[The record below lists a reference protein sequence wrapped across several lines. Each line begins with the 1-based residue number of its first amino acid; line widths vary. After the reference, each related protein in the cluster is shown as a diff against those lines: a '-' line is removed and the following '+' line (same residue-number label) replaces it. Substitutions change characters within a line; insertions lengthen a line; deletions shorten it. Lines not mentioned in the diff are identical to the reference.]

1 MIAFDTMG
9 RQYHLQETNLG
20 GGEGKLCMI
29 DGYPNL
35 CAKVFKN
42 EKRTRGKE
50 AKILGWKQLLSSNSI
65 NSSFCN
71 QVVIPRDCLYSQR
84 ENQSVKSLLG
94 YTMEKLTG
102 FRTLQDI
109 YEKNDV
115 DFIQRVWI
123 ARNLCILTNR
133 VHSLGD
139 DYVVGDYNTNN
150 VAVFL
155 STSTAKFIDVD
166 SFQLVVSR
174 NGQKVFCP
182 CNAAVP
188 EFVAP
193 EVSRRLRREKTDLES
208 ITQSP
213 ENPVFTQYTDRYA
226 LAYHIFALLMN
237 GSAPFAAMVN
247 MEELAHHPSMN
258 VSSVDVS
265 SFRAA
270 DKGDFV
276 FAKKSLFKKPPE
288 YAPSYDIL
296 SPTLKDLFERAFIA
310 GAKDPKLRPDSS
322 EFYSALSKYLNCL
335 EMRPCGHVL
344 PSFYTESC
352 EWCRI
357 SHLS

>member
-1 MIAFDTMG
+1 MIAFDTSG

-20 GGEGKLCMI
+20 GGEGTLCMI
-29 DGYPNL
+29 EEAPHL
-35 CAKVFKN
+35 CAKVFKAG
-42 EKRTRGKE
+42 KRTRGKE
-50 AKILGWKQLLSSNSI
+50 AKILGWGQLLSAGKI
-65 NSSFCN
+65 DTRFCD
-71 QVVIPRDCLYSQR
+71 QVVVPRDCLYSQSD
-84 ENQSVKSLLG
+84 NQDFNSLLG

-102 FRTLQDI
+102 FRTLQNI
-109 YEKNDV
+109 YEKNDI

-133 VHSLGD
+133 VHSLGSGF
-139 DYVVGDYNTNN
+139 VVGDYNTNN

-155 STSTAKFIDVD
+155 ATSTAKFIDVD

-174 NGQKVFCP
+174 NGKKVFCP

-193 EVSRRLRREKTDLES
+193 EVSRRLRKERTNLEN
-208 ITQSP
+208 ITQGP
-213 ENPVFTQYTDRYA
+213 DNPVFTQYTDRYA
-226 LAYHIFALLMN
+226 LAYHIFALLIN

-247 MEELAHHPSMN
+247 MEELAKHPSKN
-258 VSSVDVS
+258 VSSVDLS
-265 SFRAA
+265 RFRAA

-276 FAKKSLFKKPPE
+276 FAKKSLLKKPPE

-310 GAKDPKLRPDSS
+310 GAKDPTLRPDPS
-322 EFYSALSKYLNCL
+322 EFYSALSKYLNSL

-344 PSFYTESC
+344 PSFYTGSC

-357 SHLS
+357 SRLS